1 MTSQVDRLIQRITEE
16 LREVP
21 GVIGVVLGGSR
32 AKGTAKP
39 DSDIDIGIYY
49 DESQGFKVENIARVA
64 QKLDDDHRDGIIT
77 SLGEWGAWVNG
88 GGWLVI
94 EGYHVD
100 FLFRDINCVSSII
113 DDCSAGLV
121 SAHYQTGHPH
131 AYLNVMYMGE
141 LAICRIL
148 SDSDNRILTLKAKT
162 APYPKALKDA
172 MVGFFTF
179 EASFSLMLADK
190 TAASDDIT
198 YVTGHCFRC
207 ISCLNQVLFAKNE
220 LYCINEKRAVAMIET
235 FPIKPANYKQRLDQV
250 ITLLSSDT
258 EKTKQATALLQE
270 LVAETEAL

>member
-49 DESQGFKVENIARVA
+49 DESQGFNVENIARVA

-100 FLFRDINCVSSII
+100 FLFRDINRVSSII

>member
-1 MTSQVDRLIQRITEE
+1 MTSQVDSLIQRIAEE

-49 DESQGFKVENIARVA
+49 DESSGFKVENIARVA
-64 QKLDDDHRDGIIT
+64 QKLDDEHRDGIIT

-100 FLFRDINCVSSII
+100 FLFRDVHRVSSII

-141 LAICRIL
+141 IAICRIL
-148 SDSDNRILTLKAKT
+148 WDSDNRIQTLKART

-179 EASFSLMLADK
+179 EASFSLMFADK

-250 ITLLSSDT
+250 ITLLSSDA
-258 EKTKQATALLQE
+258 EKIKQATALLQE

>member
-1 MTSQVDRLIQRITEE
+1 MSSQVDHIIERITEE
-16 LREVP
+16 LREIP

-49 DESQGFKVENIARVA
+49 DETQGFKVENIAKIAKR
-64 QKLDDDHRDGIIT
+64 LDDEHRDGIIT
-77 SLGEWGAWVNG
+77 SLGEWGTWVNG

-100 FLFRDINCVSSII
+100 FLFRGVHRVSGII
-113 DDCSAGLV
+113 DDCSAGKV

-141 LAICRIL
+141 IAICRIL
-148 SDSDNRILTLKAKT
+148 WDSDNRIMTLKAKT
-162 APYPKALKDA
+162 APYPKTLQDA
-172 MVGFFTF
+172 MIGYFTF
-179 EASFSLMLADK
+179 EASFSLMLANK

-235 FPIKPANYKQRLDQV
+235 FPLKPVNYKERLDQV

-258 EKTKQATALLQE
+258 EKTKQATALLQD
-270 LVAETEAL
+270 LITETEAM

>member
-1 MTSQVDRLIQRITEE
+1 MRAEVDSLIQRITEE

-21 GVIGVVLGGSR
+21 GVIGIVLGGSR

-49 DESQGFKVENIARVA
+49 DESQGFKVENIAKVA
-64 QKLDDDHRDGIIT
+64 KKLDDEHREGIIT

-88 GGWLVI
+88 GGWLMI

-100 FLFRDINCVSSII
+100 FLFRDVHRVSGII
-113 DDCSAGLV
+113 DDCSAGSV

-141 LAICRIL
+141 IAICRIL
-148 SDSDNRILTLKAKT
+148 WDSDNRIQTLKAKT
-162 APYPKALKDA
+162 VPYPKALKDA
-172 MVGFFTF
+172 IVGFFTF
-179 EASFSLMLADK
+179 EASFSLMFADK
-190 TAASDDIT
+190 TAASDDIA

-220 LYCINEKRAVAMIET
+220 MYCINEKRAVAMIET
-235 FPIKPANYKQRLDQV
+235 FPIKPANYKLRLDQV
-250 ITLLSSDT
+250 ITLLSSDA

>member
-1 MTSQVDRLIQRITEE
+1 MTSQVDRIIQRITEE

-64 QKLDDDHRDGIIT
+64 QKLDDEHRDGIIT

-100 FLFRDINCVSSII
+100 FLFRDVHRVSSII

-141 LAICRIL
+141 LAICRML
-148 SDSDNRILTLKAKT
+148 SDSDNRIQTLKAKT
-162 APYPKALKDA
+162 VPYPKTLKDA

>member
-64 QKLDDDHRDGIIT
+64 QKLDDEHRDGIIT

-100 FLFRDINCVSSII
+100 FLFRDVHRVSGII

-148 SDSDNRILTLKAKT
+148 SDSDNRIQTLKAKT
-162 APYPKALKDA
+162 VPYPKTLKDA

-179 EASFSLMLADK
+179 EASFSLMFADK

-270 LVAETEAL
+270 LVSETEAL

>member
-1 MTSQVDRLIQRITEE
+1 MSSQVDHLIERITEE
-16 LREVP
+16 LRGVP
-21 GVIGVVLGGSR
+21 GVTGVVLGGSR

-49 DESQGFKVENIARVA
+49 DEAQGFKVEDIAKIA
-64 QKLDDDHRDGIIT
+64 KKLDDEHRDGIIT

-100 FLFRDINCVSSII
+100 FLFRDVHRVSGII
-113 DDCSAGLV
+113 DDCSAGKV

-141 LAICRIL
+141 IAICRIL
-148 SDSDNRILTLKAKT
+148 WDSDNRIQTLKAKT
-162 APYPKALKDA
+162 APYPKALQDA
-172 MVGFFTF
+172 MIGYFTF
-179 EASFSLMLADK
+179 EASFSLMLANK
-190 TAASDDIT
+190 TASSNDIT
-198 YVTGHCFRC
+198 YVTGHCFRS

-220 LYCINEKRAVAMIET
+220 SYCINEKRAVAMIET
-235 FPIKPANYKQRLDQV
+235 FPLKPANYKERLDQV

-258 EKTKQATALLQE
+258 EKTKQATALLQD
-270 LVAETEAL
+270 LIAETEAL